1 MIEQIKILKGI
12 HPGYYLENEL
22 RKQNLKKGTFALSL
36 QEFPQTLVA
45 ITKGKRRMN
54 TGLALKIERS
64 LDLEEG
70 FLMILQVY
78 YDIAQKKKQE
88 QTHHPDLSIIRPIL
102 FWDTDFKAINWQ
114 KQQRAI
120 IQRVFERGNQ
130 SEKDEIIR
138 FYGMQAVEK
147 ILSLLIGTNY
157 AR

>member
-22 RKQNLKKGTFALSL
+22 RKKNLKKGTFALSL

-54 TGLALKIERS
+54 TGIALKIEKA

-78 YDIAQKKKQE
+78 YDIVQRKKQG
-88 QTHHPDLSIIRPIL
+88 QILHPDFSKIRPVL

-114 KQQRAI
+114 KQQCAV

-130 SEKDEIIR
+130 IEKDEITR
-138 FYGMQAVEK
+138 FYGMQTVEET
-147 ILSLLIGTNY
+147 LSNY
-157 AR
+157 AE